1 MLKLNKE
8 TINDALSYGFPTDT
22 IKIRYKNTTLSVIR
36 NQMNY
41 DLDFIKKVLW
51 IEDLRKNKQYWIN
64 TKDIASVEVSINS
77 TSRDPVVKVGEI

>member
-1 MLKLNKE
+1 MNKE
-8 TINDALSYGFPTDT
+8 TINDALSYGFPTDR

-36 NQMNY
+36 NQMDY

-51 IEDLRKNKQYWIN
+51 IMDLRKKKQYWIN